1 MTPDTNADLIEAIN
15 HLTAQVTYNNLIFTE
30 IRNLMTTHEVI
41 YVPEPES
48 SSIH

>member
-1 MTPDTNADLIEAIN
+1 MKNDTELIDAIN

-41 YVPEPES
+41 YVAEPES
-48 SSIH
+48 TSIH

>member
-1 MTPDTNADLIEAIN
+1 MKNDTELIDAIN

>member
-1 MTPDTNADLIEAIN
+1 MKNDTELIDAIN
-15 HLTAQVTYNNLIFTE
+15 HLTAQVTYNDLIFTE

>member
-1 MTPDTNADLIEAIN
+1 MKNDTELIDAIN

-30 IRNLMTTHEVI
+30 IRDLMTTHEVI

>member
-1 MTPDTNADLIEAIN
+1 MKNDTELIDAIN

-41 YVPEPES
+41 YVPDPES

>member
-1 MTPDTNADLIEAIN
+1 MKNDTELIDAIN

-48 SSIH
+48 TSIH

>member
-1 MTPDTNADLIEAIN
+1 MKNDTELIDAIN

-41 YVPEPES
+41 YVPEP
-48 SSIH
+48 

>member
-1 MTPDTNADLIEAIN
+1 MKNDTELIDAIN

-41 YVPEPES
+41 YIPEPES

>member
-1 MTPDTNADLIEAIN
+1 MKNDTELIDAIN

-30 IRNLMTTHEVI
+30 IRNLMTTHEII
-41 YVPEPES
+41 YVAEPES

>member
-1 MTPDTNADLIEAIN
+1 MKNDSELIDAIN

-41 YVPEPES
+41 YIPEPES